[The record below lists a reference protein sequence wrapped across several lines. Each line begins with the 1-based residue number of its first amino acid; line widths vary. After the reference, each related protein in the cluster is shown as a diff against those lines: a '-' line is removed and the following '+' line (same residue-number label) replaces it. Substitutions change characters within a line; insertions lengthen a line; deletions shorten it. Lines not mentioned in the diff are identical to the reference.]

1 MRRQMRLIDAGIA
14 RLKAGKTDY
23 TIWDTV
29 APGLG
34 IRVRTSGFRGYVF
47 HRRGAMTARR
57 VSLP

>member
-47 HRRGAMTARR
+47 HRRGAMTAR
-57 VSLP
+57 